1 MPREPIPLV
10 RQGGFLEAEKM
21 FVLSYEGTRSEKK
34 YFDDFRKSD
43 LFNNSGFIEII
54 PLKRPKNVGSDPIS
68 VKNLL
73 KQAKR
78 KYRFKKSDE
87 FWLIIDRDDWEEIHN
102 HDFNKLVEDC
112 KKEKNFYLAMS
123 NPCFELWLV
132 LHLIDLE
139 KLEDE
144 QKLKLFANKKVNKN
158 KNYIDDFLGQLQGR
172 GYNKRPN
179 PSIFLPNTRLALQRA
194 KALDNLNEDYPKSLG
209 THVYKLIEKLIL
221 FQKAEKKV

>member
-1 MPREPIPLV
+1 MPREPIPLI
-10 RQGGFLEAEKM
+10 RHGGFLEAEKM

-78 KYRFKKSDE
+78 EYRFKKSDE

-102 HDFNKLVEDC
+102 HDFSKLVEDC
-112 KKEKNFYLAMS
+112 QKEENFFMAMS

-139 KLEDE
+139 NLDDN
-144 QKLKLFANKKVNKN
+144 QKSKLFENKKVNKTRTT
-158 KNYIDDFLGQLQGR
+158 LT
-172 GYNKRPN
+172 
-179 PSIFLPNTRLALQRA
+179 IF
-194 KALDNLNEDYPKSLG
+194 
-209 THVYKLIEKLIL
+209 
-221 FQKAEKKV
+221 